1 LMMSDRI
8 VHSFQ
13 TEYNTFFPLPEEN
26 VARPDLL
33 WNRFRCASSTSG
45 FTQPTIIRLST
56 SRRLRIRV
64 SGKIPSVDRR
74 TVSRM
79 FLPTVLND
87 PKEVLWLF
95 CFTVF
100 Q

>member
-1 LMMSDRI
+1 MVQTFQSRI
-8 VHSFQ
+8 KKI
-13 TEYNTFFPLPEEN
+13 FPLPEEN

-64 SGKIPSVDRR
+64 SGKLPSVDRI
-74 TVSRM
+74 TVGRM
-79 FLPTVLND
+79 FLPTVLNIA
-87 PKEVLWLF
+87 KEVIWLF

>member
-1 LMMSDRI
+1 M

-13 TEYNTFFPLPEEN
+13 SRIKKIFPLPEEN

-56 SRRLRIRV
+56 SRRLRISV
-64 SGKIPSVDRR
+64 SGNIPSVDRK
-74 TVSRM
+74 TVGRA
-79 FLPTVLND
+79 FDPTVF
-87 PKEVLWLF
+87 KEKAEVFWLL